1 MIRRPPRSTLFP
13 YTTLFRS
20 QETFAGSILI
30 ADDHA
35 VFRYGLALVLR
46 EGLGASKILEAER
59 FEQALELL
67 AEPDLAL
74 AIFDLGM
81 PGLSNAS
88 ELEIVRR
95 RRPDVRV
102 VVLSASDTRDDIL
115 AALSAGVH
123 GYVVKSH
130 ATDAIVAHLQ

>member
-74 AIFDLGM
+74 AIR
-81 PGLSNAS
+81 SEEHTS
-88 ELEIVRR
+88 ELQ
-95 RRPDVRV
+95 
-102 VVLSASDTRDDIL
+102 SL
-115 AALSAGVH
+115 AYLVCRLLLEKKK
-123 GYVVKSH
+123 Y
-130 ATDAIVAHLQ
+130 L